1 VWQWVKRIKK
11 SHNTKNHKKII
22 QDVSKDLNQK
32 IFVAGHRGM
41 VGSAIVR
48 NLQAQGYFNI
58 VTRTHAELD
67 LTNQAAVENFF
78 KTEKPDQV
86 YLAAAKVGGIHA
98 NNTYPGQFIYE
109 NLMVQNNVIHQ
120 AFIHGVKKLLF
131 LGSSCIYPKL
141 APQPMSEDALLT
153 GKLEPTN
160 EPYAIAKIAGIK
172 MCESYNRQYGQSDG
186 VDYRSVMPTNLYG
199 PGDNYHPENSHVIPA
214 LIRRFHEAKVANA
227 PEVVIWGT
235 GTPRREFLYV
245 DDMAAASV
253 FVMQLDKATYDS
265 QTEPMQSHINVGYG
279 SDVTIAEL
287 ADAVAKATGYQGNI
301 TFDPSK
307 PDGTPRKWMES
318 GRLNRLGWRALVSL
332 DSGLQ
337 TAYQD
342 FIHTQL

>member
-1 VWQWVKRIKK
+1 
-11 SHNTKNHKKII
+11 
-22 QDVSKDLNQK
+22 
-32 IFVAGHRGM
+32 M

-48 NLQAQGYFNI
+48 NLQAKGYTNI
-58 VTRTHAELD
+58 VTRTHAEMD
-67 LTNQAAVENFF
+67 LTDQAAVKAFF
-78 KTEKPDQV
+78 EQEKPDQV

-98 NNTYPGQFIYE
+98 NNTFPAEFIYD

-120 AFIHGVKKLLF
+120 AFLNGVKKLLF

-160 EPYAIAKIAGIK
+160 EPYALAKIAGIK
-172 MCESYNRQYGQSDG
+172 MCESYNRQYGQSHG

-214 LIRRFHEAKVANA
+214 LIRKFHEAKIANA

-253 FVMQLDKATYDS
+253 FVMELDKAIYDS
-265 QTEPMQSHINVGYG
+265 QTQPMQSHLNVGYG
-279 SDVTIAEL
+279 ADVTITEL
-287 ADAVAKATGYQGNI
+287 ASAVAKATGYQGSI
-301 TFDPSK
+301 SFDATK
-307 PDGTPRKWMES
+307 PDGAPRKWMDS
-318 GRLNRLGWRALVSL
+318 GRLNHLGWAPKVNLE
-332 DSGLQ
+332 DGLKL
-337 TAYQD
+337 AYSEFQS
-342 FIHTQL
+342 Q